1 MRNIQRQP
9 LNEKDHNMLVFLV
22 VAVALTVITGLGTI
36 FAEKDSQQ
44 VHIAE
49 YEKLIHVK
57 ETVLNASPEEIEQM
71 KEQLVKI
78 KSQYNLK

>member
-1 MRNIQRQP
+1 
-9 LNEKDHNMLVFLV
+9 MLVFIIVV
-22 VAVALTVITGLGTI
+22 VALIVITGLCGV

-57 ETVLNASPEEIEQM
+57 ETVLKASPEEIKQM
-71 KEQLVKI
+71 KIQLVKI
-78 KSQYNLK
+78 KSQYNI